1 MKCEMEHEKEEKKEM
16 GLGDQTETS
25 LDNQTVRDENLLGST
40 YFLIQKYFLFIII
53 YFINQKFKI
62 MKCYKSIINLYI
74 NLNLNSN

>member
-1 MKCEMEHEKEEKKEM
+1 MEHEKEEKKEM